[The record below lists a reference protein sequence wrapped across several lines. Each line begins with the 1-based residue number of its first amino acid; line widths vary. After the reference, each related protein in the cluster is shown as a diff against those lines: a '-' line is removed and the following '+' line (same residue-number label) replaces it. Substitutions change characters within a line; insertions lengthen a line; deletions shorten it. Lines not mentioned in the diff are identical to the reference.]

1 LRDGDQIEGDQSPVS
16 PIKSE
21 YGAEPKPI
29 LADGTSDRWSG
40 PSRLA
45 GEGAGKGGKLGKRQ
59 TKERVQMT
67 LSLAINPGPGFTVC
81 KDCGILYNPLNEKDR
96 KEHKKQ
102 HAAHVRA
109 KLKEQA
115 KGQVD

>member
-1 LRDGDQIEGDQSPVS
+1 MS
-16 PIKSE
+16 
-21 YGAEPKPI
+21 
-29 LADGTSDRWSG
+29 
-40 PSRLA
+40 PSRMEEPRLTKPPTA
-45 GEGAGKGGKLGKRQ
+45 VDSALHDDDLSDTPVPPPPRERKRPLRTYGK
-59 TKERVQMT
+59 RVQMT

-109 KLKEQA
+109 KLREQA
-115 KGQVD
+115 KGQVG

>member
-1 LRDGDQIEGDQSPVS
+1 
-16 PIKSE
+16 
-21 YGAEPKPI
+21 
-29 LADGTSDRWSG
+29 
-40 PSRLA
+40 LA

>member
-1 LRDGDQIEGDQSPVS
+1 
-16 PIKSE
+16 
-21 YGAEPKPI
+21 
-29 LADGTSDRWSG
+29 
-40 PSRLA
+40 
-45 GEGAGKGGKLGKRQ
+45 
-59 TKERVQMT
+59 MT

-81 KDCGILYNPLNEKDR
+81 KDCDVLYNPLNEKDR